1 MTMRIPSL
9 TTLKPMMRLP
19 TNEVTFDFTKKRSS
33 DCEQNKPKKKR
44 CKASEE
50 LKSNAGLKLR
60 GLAKAVP
67 EDLVRKKKRAVRAL
81 SVTSMLRK
89 FEREKERQNM
99 EEAKRVTAVISAPK
113 ASLFPADAAGS
124 GAPALTDPLLSLIG
138 STNDHA
144 LIQAANTVDFDI
156 DLDSL
161 LDASEETLSPESSIP
176 TPAETSQTRVN
187 SQTQSKITCDHEVQH
202 QETKITSQLTPCLE
216 AGQLLTEQSSG
227 SAPCAPL
234 PEGLPPALEENIGK
248 LIEAA
253 RSSEGESKLKF
264 FSPDINSVLLD
275 IELQCQ
281 EQSGQL
287 RSKVYTHLSSFLP
300 CSRDT
305 LLKRVRKL
313 IKQLE
318 EPVNAEEPMQ
328 KLKESIGR
336 SMPEQVASFNESC
349 RAYEE
354 TKTLKTAEEDNVE
367 ERAGRKGGPKKLF
380 KWNEEIR
387 ECLSHVLKEKSDKYK
402 KEGKGTK
409 KLKSFLKPF

>member
-1 MTMRIPSL
+1 MYKKDRIQDLIDIGYGYDDEDSFIDNSEAYDEFVPSSI
-9 TTLKPMMRLP
+9 TTKFGGFYVNSGLLQFRKASDSESEDIP
-19 TNEVTFDFTKKRSS
+19 TNDVSFDFTKVKQAKEEALPSQSRTEKQSRSKDEVRFNPRLFS
-33 DCEQNKPKKKR
+33 DSK
-44 CKASEE
+44 
-50 LKSNAGLKLR
+50 
-60 GLAKAVP
+60 
-67 EDLVRKKKRAVRAL
+67 VRKKKRTVRAL

-124 GAPALTDPLLSLIG
+124 GGPALTDPLLSLIG

-161 LDASEETLSPESSIP
+161 LDASEET
-176 TPAETSQTRVN
+176 
-187 SQTQSKITCDHEVQH
+187 
-202 QETKITSQLTPCLE
+202 
-216 AGQLLTEQSSG
+216 SG

-253 RSSEGESKLKF
+253 RTSEGESKLKF

-313 IKQLE
+313 IKQL
-318 EPVNAEEPMQ
+318 VNVAF
-328 KLKESIGR
+328 LCSI
-336 SMPEQVASFNESC
+336 S
-349 RAYEE
+349 
-354 TKTLKTAEEDNVE
+354 TKMSLQYFDLVTCF
-367 ERAGRKGGPKKLF
+367 G
-380 KWNEEIR
+380 
-387 ECLSHVLKEKSDKYK
+387 
-402 KEGKGTK
+402 
-409 KLKSFLKPF
+409 